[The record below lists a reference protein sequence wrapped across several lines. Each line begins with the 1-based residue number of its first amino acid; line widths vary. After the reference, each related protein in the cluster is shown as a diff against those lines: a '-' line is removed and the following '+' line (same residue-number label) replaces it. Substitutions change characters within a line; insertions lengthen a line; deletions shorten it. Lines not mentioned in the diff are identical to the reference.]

1 MNENTGSGS
10 MTRFKK
16 ALVGLGSF
24 IVWFL
29 GMIIVGEDGYASQ
42 YFWVSGCAL
51 AIGFAVAPF
60 WRLRRSAWYW
70 CTIAA
75 LTAANLSVVYVMRAQ
90 AAEATLPSK
99 GMVQLLL
106 LFDIMMCWFVM
117 IRVCYAI
124 HRRFPWQ
131 MPGMTA
137 EE

>member
-1 MNENTGSGS
+1 MDSNRGSGS
-10 MTRFKK
+10 ISRLKK
-16 ALVGLGSF
+16 ALVGLSSF
-24 IVWFL
+24 IIWFFGL
-29 GMIIVGEDGYASQ
+29 IIVGEEGYASQ

-60 WRLRRSAWYW
+60 WRLRRLAWYW

-75 LTAANLSVVYVMRAQ
+75 LAVANLSAVYIMRAR

-99 GMVQLLL
+99 GTVQLMLVL
-106 LFDIMMCWFVM
+106 DGLACWAVM
-117 IRVCYAI
+117 IGVCYAI

-131 MPGMTA
+131 MPGMTP

>member
-1 MNENTGSGS
+1 MS
-10 MTRFKK
+10 RWKK
-16 ALVGLGSF
+16 AFVGLGLF
-24 IVWFL
+24 IIWFFGL
-29 GMIIVGEDGYASQ
+29 IIVGQEGYASQ
-42 YFWVSGCAL
+42 YFWVSGCTL

-75 LTAANLSVVYVMRAQ
+75 LTAANLSAVYVLRAR

-99 GMVQLLL
+99 GTVQLMFVIDCLA
-106 LFDIMMCWFVM
+106 CWAVM
-117 IRVCYAI
+117 IGVCYAI
-124 HRRFPWQ
+124 YRCFPWQ